1 MANFEK
7 NFEKTAREIRELRFG
22 SGEPVPTGEPI
33 SGKLKEIG
41 NRIAHLTYRE
51 IRALA
56 AMVDPTGGVHER
68 DEMVS
73 MLLAASD
80 EIAKRP
86 TLPRVDGEA

>member
-1 MANFEK
+1 MGSRIERACTPPN
-7 NFEKTAREIRELRFG
+7 T
-22 SGEPVPTGEPI
+22 SGEPV

-56 AMVDPTGGVHER
+56 AMVDPKAGAQER
-68 DEMVS
+68 DEMVG